1 MWTKVSKI
9 SEDDDDGG
17 GGVSQLT
24 DTQFLSFLLGWLVGL
39 AEVEQIIEEADEDGN
54 GKIGIQEFT
63 TMINDAAS
71 TLDTYDKRLKKRY
84 ASVKY

>member
-1 MWTKVSKI
+1 M
-9 SEDDDDGG
+9 
-17 GGVSQLT
+17 
-24 DTQFLSFLLGWLVGL
+24 VGL